1 MLKRQKS
8 PIREKDKRE
17 IESEASLFFCLRF
30 RSSIAPPSPSIYL
43 SRAIAPRQFTP
54 SFRTVESGLDGK
66 KRLRDF
72 FRAEAASNLSHTFF
86 LFLSRS
92 LARSLDPLSLFRR
105 LLSHSQFSPFRM
117 ESSPLPLIERA
128 KSCGFSTRWT
138 LQMASS

>member
-66 KRLRDF
+66 KKIAGFF

-92 LARSLDPLSLFRR
+92 LPRSPLS
-105 LLSHSQFSPFRM
+105 FSP
-117 ESSPLPLIERA
+117 SPFP
-128 KSCGFSTRWT
+128 FSILTV
-138 LQMASS
+138 QNGVIAVAVN

>member
-1 MLKRQKS
+1 MLKRQKR

-66 KRLRDF
+66 KDCGIF
-72 FRAEAASNLSHTFF
+72 FVQKPHRICHTLSSFF
-86 LFLSRS
+86 S
-92 LARSLDPLSLFRR
+92 LARSLDPLSQSAF
-105 LLSHSQFSPFRM
+105 
-117 ESSPLPLIERA
+117 
-128 KSCGFSTRWT
+128 
-138 LQMASS
+138 